1 MRKVLT
7 FGITQ
12 EQQKIIT
19 DAVSD
24 KYDVVDVTACFTD
37 LIAIPAEAVVIC
49 PSKLSSDSI
58 KTFNEVFG
66 EDYDT
71 WVVFTEKPNLNIEV
85 MYTLECEPETM
96 WNTIEALQ
104 GRYELPEQV
113 KEAYNYKEDVLKEIK
128 EIFEPDRDLSMRDKM
143 ARIYNCCTPYT
154 YINKIVEH
162 IPDLKLREKVPYR
175 YELNHI
181 LLAVM
186 LAHDLVERDNLFV
199 NLYMDGVEIEDNK
212 EAASPFISYDVK
224 WICSLSDLIHD
235 HYRKVLQK
243 NNMDF

>member
-12 EQQKIIT
+12 EQQQIIA

-24 KYDVVDVTACFTD
+24 KYDVVDVTECFTD

-58 KTFNEVFG
+58 KTFNEIFG

-71 WVVFTEKPNLNIEV
+71 WVVFTEKPSLDIEV
-85 MYTLECEPETM
+85 MYTLEREPEIM
-96 WNTIEALQ
+96 WDTIEALQ

-113 KEAYNYKEDVLKEIK
+113 KEAYNYKEDVLNEIK
-128 EIFEPDRDLSMRDKM
+128 AIFEPDRDLSMWDKM
-143 ARIYNCCTPYT
+143 ALIYNCCTPYT
-154 YINKIVEH
+154 YLNKIVDH

-186 LAHDLVERDNLFV
+186 LAHGLVEKDYLFANLH
-199 NLYMDGVEIEDNK
+199 MDGVEIEDNK
-212 EAASPFISYDVK
+212 ESASPFSSYDVK
-224 WICSLSDLIHD
+224 WICSLSDLIQD
-235 HYRKVLQK
+235 HYRKALQK
-243 NNMDF
+243 NNVDF